1 MVIQNQIEPPKV
13 FVPSC
18 RRGAVKDRRFR
29 SDVRS
34 IFPKCVA
41 VACNNKDSGNT
52 NNKDKRIAYKF

>member
-1 MVIQNQIEPPKV
+1 MVIQNQKEPPKV

-34 IFPKCVA
+34 IFHKCVA
-41 VACNNKDSGNT
+41 VARKNNETGNT